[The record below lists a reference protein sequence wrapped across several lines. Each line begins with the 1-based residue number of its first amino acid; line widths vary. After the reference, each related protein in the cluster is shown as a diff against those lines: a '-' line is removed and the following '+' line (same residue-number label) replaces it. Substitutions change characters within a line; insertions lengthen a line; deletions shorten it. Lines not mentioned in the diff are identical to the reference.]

1 MEKKMHDSKNTSGD
15 AEEAAMSVS
24 EQTMR
29 AQRDHWRE
37 IATRVSN
44 LESREFPHGGPKR
57 ILFFGLGSSYI
68 AAKLCQLTLKRDS
81 TRKRVPVI
89 VCPST
94 HIGVDA
100 IPAKGDWVFAF
111 THRASGGPTIQA
123 LEVADR
129 LGAFTVQVSAQ
140 GIAQHHS
147 AQYLLPTT
155 PLERVEPHTAAVT
168 GAICAVTSLL
178 LGDKCVEEWEAL
190 TSLPTP
196 SLDLCRRRA
205 GKGPSILIGEWE
217 GEWLAREGALKL
229 MEMARLP
236 VRAYGSEEFFHGP
249 MFSATDRDVVWHI
262 SLPKD
267 PRNDQIRAAH
277 QIGVFGSSP
286 LAWMPAL
293 LELQWM
299 ALATALN
306 LGVDP
311 DLNLRAAGEV
321 RAPAEAAMGSA

>member
-1 MEKKMHDSKNTSGD
+1 
-15 AEEAAMSVS
+15 MSVHTDS
-24 EQTMR
+24 DSPEVDSPMTVVEQTMR
-29 AQRDHWRE
+29 AQRDQWRE
-37 IATRVSN
+37 ISQRVAG
-44 LESREFPHGGPKR
+44 LESRDFPHGGPQR

-68 AAKLCQLTLKRDS
+68 AAKLCQLTLKRDR
-81 TRKRVPVI
+81 TRKRVPI
-89 VCPST
+89 IATPST
-94 HIGVDA
+94 HVGLDA
-100 IPAKGDWVFAF
+100 QPSKGDWVFAF

-123 LEVADR
+123 LELADR

-140 GIAQHHS
+140 GVPQHSS

-168 GAICAVTSLL
+168 GAICAVTTLL
-178 LGDKCVEEWEAL
+178 LGDRCMEEWEAL

-196 SLDLCRRRA
+196 SLEVCRRRA
-205 GKGPSILIGEWE
+205 GKGPQILIGEWE

-236 VRAYGSEEFFHGP
+236 VRAFGSEEFFHGP
-249 MFSATDRDVVWHI
+249 MFSAGKDDSIWHI

-267 PRNDQIRAAH
+267 PRNEEIKSSH

-306 LGVDP
+306 NGVDP
-311 DLNLRAAGEV
+311 DLNLR
-321 RAPAEAAMGSA
+321 PAQA

>member
-1 MEKKMHDSKNTSGD
+1 MTELNSEIGTQTE
-15 AEEAAMSVS
+15 AETDPETASMTVV

-29 AQRDHWRE
+29 AQKDHWRE
-37 IATRVSN
+37 ISQRVAT
-44 LESREFPHGGPKR
+44 LESRDFPHGGPKR

-68 AAKLCQLTLKRDS
+68 AAKLCQLTLKRDR
-81 TRKRVPVI
+81 TRKRVPI
-89 VCPST
+89 IACPST
-94 HIGVDA
+94 HVGLDA
-100 IPAKGDWVFAF
+100 QPAKGDWVFAF
-111 THRASGGPTIQA
+111 THRASGGPTMQA
-123 LEVADR
+123 LELADR

-140 GIAQHHS
+140 GVEQHLC

-155 PLERVEPHTAAVT
+155 PLERVEPHTMAVT

-205 GKGPSILIGEWE
+205 GKGPSVLVGEWE

-236 VRAYGSEEFFHGP
+236 VRAFGSEEFFHGP
-249 MFSATDRDVVWHI
+249 MFSTTEKDSLWHI

-267 PRNDQIRAAH
+267 PRNDEIKSAH
-277 QIGVFGSSP
+277 QVGVFGSSP

-299 ALATALN
+299 ALAAALN
-306 LGVDP
+306 NGVNP
-311 DLNLRAAGEV
+311 DLNLRPAAT
-321 RAPAEAAMGSA
+321 

>member
-1 MEKKMHDSKNTSGD
+1 MNPTPETTDTNSDTNT
-15 AEEAAMSVS
+15 ETMTVV

-29 AQRDHWRE
+29 GQNDCWKEISARVAAIDPRDLPYE
-37 IATRVSN
+37 A
-44 LESREFPHGGPKR
+44 PKR
-57 ILFFGLGSSYI
+57 IIFFGLGSSYI
-68 AAKLCQLTLKRDS
+68 AAKLCQLTLKRDL
-81 TRKRVPVI
+81 TRKRLPVI

-100 IPAKGDWVFAF
+100 VPGKGDWVFAF

-123 LEVADR
+123 LEIAER

-140 GIAQHHS
+140 GVAQHPAAH
-147 AQYLLPTT
+147 YLLPTV

-168 GAICAVTSLL
+168 GSICAVTTLL
-178 LGDKCVEEWEAL
+178 LGEKCMEEWEAL

-205 GKGPSILIGEWE
+205 GKGPTLLMGEWE

-236 VRAYGSEEFFHGP
+236 VRAFGSEEFFHGP
-249 MFSATDRDVVWHI
+249 KFSTTEKDSIWHI

-267 PRNDQIRAAH
+267 PRNDEIPSSH

-311 DLNLRAAGEV
+311 DLNV
-321 RAPAEAAMGSA
+321 RPA